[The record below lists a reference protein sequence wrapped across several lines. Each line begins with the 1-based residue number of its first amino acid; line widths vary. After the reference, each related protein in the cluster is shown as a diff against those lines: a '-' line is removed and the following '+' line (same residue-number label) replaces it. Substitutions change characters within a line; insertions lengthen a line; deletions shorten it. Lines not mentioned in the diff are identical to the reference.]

1 MEEATSRFLAYETR
15 ISELTSEI
23 THLKVDMVE
32 RDNRIEELENILRQN
47 NIPLPEEREIT
58 EQRKEELLQKQVVV
72 FLYSSHLKEEE
83 EKEVMTKAV
92 FLKWTD
98 KGVEGIQA
106 LINEINKFSYTS
118 LEVLDLSDLHM
129 GDEGCMMLAK
139 VFSQGWSLVNVFH
152 FYFSPPTLPCLHS
165 IILYGN
171 DITKKGANAL
181 ISAFKYLPQVE
192 LLGLEVL
199 RENHIVGVMHRK
211 KVE

>member
-1 MEEATSRFLAYETR
+1 MY
-15 ISELTSEI
+15 
-23 THLKVDMVE
+23 
-32 RDNRIEELENILRQN
+32 
-47 NIPLPEEREIT
+47 
-58 EQRKEELLQKQVVV
+58 
-72 FLYSSHLKEEE
+72 
-83 EKEVMTKAV
+83 
-92 FLKWTD
+92 LKWTD

-139 VFSQGWSLVNVFH
+139 VFSQSWSLVNVFH

-165 IILYGN
+165 IMLYGN

-199 RENHIVGVMHRK
+199 SIYLFIVVMNREKIKQQGNRFVQ
-211 KVE
+211 